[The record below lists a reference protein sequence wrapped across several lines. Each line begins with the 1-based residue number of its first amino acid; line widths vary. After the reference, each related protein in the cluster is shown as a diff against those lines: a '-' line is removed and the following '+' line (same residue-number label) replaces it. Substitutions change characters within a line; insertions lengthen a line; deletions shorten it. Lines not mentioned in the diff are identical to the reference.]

1 MPSITPII
9 EHLRRANI
17 GLEAAAKGLHA
28 SLWREPPRAGAWS
41 AAEVVGHL
49 IMVEERVT
57 GGARKLLQEPPPR
70 VFIWRRLHVPPRF
83 AEWRVIRART
93 PIPLD
98 PDFLGEKGAM
108 LERLAGAR
116 QRTLALLEQNRSRDL
131 RGYRWPHPFFGS
143 LSYYQ
148 WFRMIAHHEVRHTKQ
163 IREIAEALRAR
174 SRLT

>member
-1 MPSITPII
+1 
-9 EHLRRANI
+9 LRRAHI
-17 GLEAAAKGLHA
+17 GLEAAAQSLLA

-70 VFIWRRLHVPPRF
+70 VSIWRRLHVPPRF
-83 AEWRVIRART
+83 TEWRVIRART

-98 PDFLGEKGAM
+98 RDLLGEKDAM
-108 LERLAGAR
+108 LERLTAAR
-116 QRTLALLEQNRSRDL
+116 QRTLALLEQNHSRDL
-131 RGYRWPHPFFGS
+131 CAYRWPHPHLGS
-143 LSYYQ
+143 LNFYQ

-163 IREIAEALRAR
+163 IREVAEALRAR
-174 SRLT
+174 SNMT